1 MDLDSIR
8 EAIGEEFLVWTVKND
23 FEFESVSKWIL
34 DKNSSDLNDVNFLLI
49 ENFPR
54 DFSGLKNMNEISLF
68 PRVVFISWDFI
79 NSENREFI
87 SFLKDQFDG

>member
-23 FEFESVSKWIL
+23 MEFESVSKWIL
-34 DKNSSDLNDVNFLLI
+34 DKNSYDLNDVNFLLI

-54 DFSGLKNMNEISLF
+54 DFIGLKKMNEISLF
-68 PRVVFISWDFI
+68 PRLVFISWDFI

-87 SFLKDQFDG
+87 SFLKD